1 MAQSSPQ
8 TGGCQERPAPGCE
21 AKLSRRKAAD
31 AELLVLI
38 AVNAERFEQEQHV
51 NVLTLKE

>member
-21 AKLSRRKAAD
+21 AKLSRRKAAAAD
-31 AELLVLI
+31 LLVLI
-38 AVNAERFEQEQHV
+38 AVNAEQSEQEQHV